1 MNHILICKDEMIKQ
15 LKENIRTY
23 LCDFGMGKN
32 FLNGTKTALTI
43 KENIDKLTTSKLE
56 TSTFKKSVNHYLLG
70 FTLYQLATV
79 LKNQPTVGVK
89 TICNRTKWVPLQ
101 LHTK

>member
-23 LCDFGMGKN
+23 FCDFGMGKN

-56 TSTFKKSVNHYLLG
+56 TSTFKKSLFAWFYSLSVSNGIKKSAYSG
-70 FTLYQLATV
+70 
-79 LKNQPTVGVK
+79 
-89 TICNRTKWVPLQ
+89 R
-101 LHTK
+101 